1 MFEKKKKMITTFV
14 TFFDGFVAKKMKT
27 TMVAFFNGFVTKEV
41 TTTMSSP
48 SSMVV
53 VL

>member
-1 MFEKKKKMITTFV
+1 MTTSI
-14 TFFDGFVAKKMKT
+14 TFFHGFVAKKMATVT
-27 TMVAFFNGFVTKEV
+27 TFTFFGGFVAKKV